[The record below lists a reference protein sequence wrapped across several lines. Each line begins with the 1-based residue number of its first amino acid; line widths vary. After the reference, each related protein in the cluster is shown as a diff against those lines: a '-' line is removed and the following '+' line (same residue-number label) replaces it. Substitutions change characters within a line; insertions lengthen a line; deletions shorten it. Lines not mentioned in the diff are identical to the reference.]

1 MTSSTKKLFL
11 KYRVTYLEME
21 KRPSFAYPSLPVKS
35 VVLLEVEKVPL
46 WYFIS
51 IYREVGYKYEWTDI
65 LKQPKKITKKFI
77 NDKNVIF
84 FSLLEK
90 GAPIGFFILDY
101 REEKVCELSY
111 IGLTSESLG
120 KGLGKYLFKTAILT
134 AWDKKEI
141 TKLKVNTCS
150 LDHKSA
156 LPLYQK
162 LGFNPVEFKDTKRLK
177 TFFN

>member
-1 MTSSTKKLFL
+1 MTSSTKKTFL

-21 KRPSFAYPSLPVKS
+21 KRPSFAYPSLSVKS

-90 GAPIGFFILDY
+90 VL
-101 REEKVCELSY
+101 
-111 IGLTSESLG
+111 
-120 KGLGKYLFKTAILT
+120 
-134 AWDKKEI
+134 
-141 TKLKVNTCS
+141 
-150 LDHKSA
+150 
-156 LPLYQK
+156 Q
-162 LGFNPVEFKDTKRLK
+162 
-177 TFFN
+177 

>member
-1 MTSSTKKLFL
+1 MDWYIKTTKKNN
-11 KYRVTYLEME
+11 
-21 KRPSFAYPSLPVKS
+21 
-35 VVLLEVEKVPL
+35 
-46 WYFIS
+46 
-51 IYREVGYKYEWTDI
+51 
-65 LKQPKKITKKFI
+65 KKIYKWQKCYI
-77 NDKNVIF
+77 

-101 REEKVCELSY
+101 REEKVCELSH

-162 LGFNPVEFKDTKRLK
+162 LGFNPVLFKDTKRLK